1 MEQQWL
7 LVVAVLAVGV
17 FHTLVPDHW
26 LPIALIAR
34 QQGWTKRE
42 VARAAA
48 FAGTG
53 HAVSTLLLGLIVW
66 IAGVALA
73 TKFGNLVSAISS
85 IALIGFGG
93 WIAVAALV
101 SLRSGGHGHTHGRS
115 DGHSHQQ
122 GHDHGIH
129 GSEAIRLASEHD
141 SLELSVFASGQPPRF
156 RLSGHSGDRV
166 WIETLRDD
174 GVRQRFECINC
185 GNYWESLED
194 IPEPH
199 RFTVTVHAA
208 HGEHEHAYEAEFAG
222 HDHGLGENDDHAH
235 SPQKHEPDDAL
246 YVPASR
252 GSAVLTR
259 HVHAHRHGRSV
270 VHSHLHDHTPETWH
284 SASEVDESDPPV
296 HEHAHRRPL
305 RTTLLL
311 IIGSSPMVE
320 GIPAFFAAAKFG
332 IPLIAVMAVVFALA
346 TIATYV
352 VVSVASLAGL
362 ERASFGPLERY
373 GEVIS
378 GGFILAVGIASLFWL

>member
-1 MEQQWL
+1 MEQQL
-7 LVVAVLAVGV
+7 ILVVAVLAVGV

-34 QQGWTKRE
+34 QQGWTKGE

-48 FAGTG
+48 LAGTG

-66 IAGVALA
+66 IAGVAIA
-73 TKFGNLVSAISS
+73 TKFGNIVSVVSS

-93 WIAVAALV
+93 WIAVSSLLA
-101 SLRSGGHGHTHGRS
+101 LRSGGHGH
-115 DGHSHQQ
+115 SH
-122 GHDHGIH
+122 GHDHGHEDAH
-129 GSEAIRLASEHD
+129 GHDHGAHGCEPVRLVSEHD
-141 SLELSVFASGQPPRF
+141 SLVLSIFEKGQPPHF

-166 WIETLRDD
+166 WLETRRDD
-174 GVRQRFECINC
+174 GEHRRFECVNR
-185 GNYWESLED
+185 GNYWESLDE

-199 RFTVTVHAA
+199 QFSVTVHAA
-208 HGEHEHAYEAEFAG
+208 HGDHEHSYETAFAEYG
-222 HDHGLGENDDHAH
+222 HAH
-235 SPQKHEPDDAL
+235 GDHMPEPDDAL
-246 YVPASR
+246 YLPAK
-252 GSAVLTR
+252 GGTTVLNR
-259 HVHAHRHGRSV
+259 HVHAHRHGRSA
-270 VHSHLHDHTPETWH
+270 VHTHLHDHGPDTWH
-284 SASEVDESDPPV
+284 SASEVDESDPPL
-296 HEHAHRRPL
+296 HEHAHKRPL

-311 IIGSSPMVE
+311 ILGSSPMVE

-332 IPLIAVMAVVFALA
+332 PGLIAVMAVVFALA

-352 VVSVASLAGL
+352 VVSVTSLAGL

>member
-34 QQGWTKRE
+34 QQGWTKSE

-48 FAGTG
+48 LAGTG

-73 TKFGNLVSAISS
+73 TKFGNLVSVISS
-85 IALIGFGG
+85 VALIGFGG
-93 WIAVAALV
+93 WIAVAALL
-101 SLRSGGHGHTHGRS
+101 SLRSGGHGHLH
-115 DGHSHQQ
+115 GHSH
-122 GHDHGIH
+122 GHGPGHGHGRGIH
-129 GSEAIRLASEHD
+129 GSEWNRLASEHD
-141 SLELSVFASGQPPRF
+141 ALEVSIFESGQPPRF

-166 WIETLRDD
+166 WFETRRDD
-174 GVRQRFECINC
+174 GACQRFECINR
-185 GNYWESLED
+185 GNYWESLD
-194 IPEPH
+194 AIPEPH
-199 RFTVTVHAA
+199 KFAVTVHAA
-208 HGEHEHAYEAEFAG
+208 HGDHEHAYETKFG
-222 HDHGLGENDDHAH
+222 DHERTHGERMHGD
-235 SPQKHEPDDAL
+235 QTHEPDDAL
-246 YVPASR
+246 YVPTSGA
-252 GSAVLTR
+252 AVLNR
-259 HVHAHRHGRSV
+259 HVHAHRHGRSKPHV
-270 VHSHLHDHTPETWH
+270 HLHDHGPDTWH
-284 SASEVDESDPPV
+284 SASEVDENDPPL
-296 HEHAHRRPL
+296 HEHAHKRPL

-311 IIGSSPMVE
+311 ILGSSPMVE

-332 IPLIAVMAVVFALA
+332 IGLIAVMALVFALS
-346 TIATYV
+346 TIVTYV

>member
-48 FAGTG
+48 VAGTG

-73 TKFGNLVSAISS
+73 TKFGNLVSVISS

-93 WIAVAALV
+93 WIAVAALL
-101 SLRSGGHGHTHGRS
+101 SLRSGGHGHRHGHGHTHE
-115 DGHSHQQ
+115 Q

-129 GSEAIRLASEHD
+129 GSESICLASEHD
-141 SLELSVFASGQPPRF
+141 SLELSIFDSGQPPHF

-166 WIETLRDD
+166 WLETRRDD
-174 GVRQRFECINC
+174 GVCQRFECVNR
-185 GNYWESLED
+185 GKYWESRDEV
-194 IPEPH
+194 PEPH
-199 RFTVTVHAA
+199 RFTLTVHAA
-208 HGEHEHAYEAEFAG
+208 HGDHEHSYETEIAE
-222 HDHGLGENDDHAH
+222 HDRAQGDHTRTDH
-235 SPQKHEPDDAL
+235 LHERDDAL
-246 YVPASR
+246 YVPAAR
-252 GSAVLTR
+252 CDALTR

-270 VHSHLHDHTPETWH
+270 VHAHLHDHTPETWH
-284 SASEVDESDPPV
+284 SASEVDEDDPPL

-305 RTTLLL
+305 RTSLLL

-332 IPLIAVMAVVFALA
+332 IALIAMMAVVFALA
-346 TIATYV
+346 TIVTYI